1 MILFRKLCILC
12 EQISALTAVIKKG
25 KFCGE
30 KWALVFMVFIVF
42 VRRTESTDDL
52 LKSVNKKLVPACQTI
67 FKCKNVLIYF
77 VS

>member
-1 MILFRKLCILC
+1 
-12 EQISALTAVIKKG
+12 
-25 KFCGE
+25 
-30 KWALVFMVFIVF
+30 MVFIVF

-52 LKSVNKKLVPACQTI
+52 LKSVNKKLVQACQTI